1 MIKHKH
7 LNSLILFKLTIV
19 VVFTDVDIE
28 LLVPFLEKRKYT
40 KLKIRT
46 IHEQCRFSKGIKEKV
61 LLILYNSKK
70 LLLQGNSDVIEK
82 TMRELHGAGIGKLVE
97 QIHFRKEL
105 GDVIGSDESLKG
117 DTFGGITVA
126 AVKGNEEIR
135 AKLLE
140 LGVADSK
147 TLSDKEILRMAQE
160 IKNIAPCHTISL
172 DPKEYNR
179 GEGVTSMLNQ
189 LHGKCAKTL
198 KPGTH
203 VVDKYPGCRV
213 GDIME
218 TKAEQK
224 FVEVAA
230 ASILARA
237 AAVEQIN
244 YLSKLARFPI
254 PKGSTHVK
262 WALEEMKLKRLNP
275 REFVKLHFRNVAEF
289 LEK

>member
-1 MIKHKH
+1 M
-7 LNSLILFKLTIV
+7 
-19 VVFTDVDIE
+19 VVFKDVNVE

-40 KLKIRT
+40 KLRIRT
-46 IHEQCRFSKGIKEKV
+46 IHEQCRFSKGIREKV
-61 LLILYNSKK
+61 LLILYNSGK
-70 LLLQGNSDVIEK
+70 LLLQGNPVAIDK
-82 TMRELHGAGIGKLVE
+82 TARELRHAGIGKEVE
-97 QIHFRKEL
+97 KITFRKEL

-117 DTFGGITVA
+117 DTFGGLVVA
-126 AVKGNEEIR
+126 AVKGNDEIR

-147 TLSDKEILRMAQE
+147 VLSDKEILRMAHE
-160 IKNIAPCHTISL
+160 IKHIAPCHIISL

-179 GEGVTSMLNQ
+179 GDGVTAMLNN
-189 LHGKCAKTL
+189 LHSKCAKFL

-213 GDIME
+213 GNIRE

-224 FVEVAA
+224 FIEVAA

-244 YLSKLARFPI
+244 YLSKQARFPI

-262 WALEEMKLKRLNP
+262 WALEELQKKGLNP
-275 REFVKLHFRNVAEF
+275 QEFVKLHFKNVQEF
-289 LEK
+289 LK